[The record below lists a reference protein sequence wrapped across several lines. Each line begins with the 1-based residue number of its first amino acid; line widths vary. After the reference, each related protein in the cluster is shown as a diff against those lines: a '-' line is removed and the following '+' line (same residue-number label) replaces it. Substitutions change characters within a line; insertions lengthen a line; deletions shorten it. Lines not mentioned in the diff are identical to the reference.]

1 MMIIFLAAFA
11 SVSAFLVLWM
21 LNFVMARYDQ
31 LDALPIYQSLNLV
44 MGIICGLII
53 LGEVERYKTANL
65 IGIFL
70 ACIIVI
76 SGIILL
82 GFKKTA
88 IATKEKT
95 YDDQAG
101 DLSFDECTTEDSS
114 ARQEKMHLLDKNS
127 FRLLK
132 MLT

>member
-95 YDDQAG
+95 
-101 DLSFDECTTEDSS
+101 
-114 ARQEKMHLLDKNS
+114 
-127 FRLLK
+127 
-132 MLT
+132 